1 MEKRGKEEE
10 SSWNVCRG
18 YLNLPG
24 PRGNIC
30 QPRIYTWQADKLADG
45 ITDPPCIMQPR
56 RAELF
61 FSRCSGEAANRPVR
75 KASERGTEQSTP
87 AGPAL
92 SYIPSTTC
100 GYKRATPRILL
111 SGCSHR
117 DQARSPISASSSHL
131 LPPPAELIVLAR
143 CTDYGPSTCST
154 SAPRNNPGTPRL
166 YCLKRPSHDVPV
178 RICSFFR

>member
-1 MEKRGKEEE
+1 
-10 SSWNVCRG
+10 
-18 YLNLPG
+18 
-24 PRGNIC
+24 
-30 QPRIYTWQADKLADG
+30 
-45 ITDPPCIMQPR
+45 MQPR

-61 FSRCSGEAANRPVR
+61 FSRCSGEAANRPVK

-100 GYKRATPRILL
+100 GYERATPRILL

-166 YCLKRPSHDVPV
+166 YCLKRPSHGVPAKDL
-178 RICSFFR
+178 FFLSLMLVQLVDIKLVIEGNFIKRDSRFPRTINVCNLCRF